1 MDDDDLHYQE
11 VLKANEENKSRNIK
25 GGKKHASS
33 SAGVVNSKTNKRRK
47 VDLVHVGRKVDLGRK
62 VTPTHV

>member
-11 VLKANEENKSRNIK
+11 VLKANEDNKSRNIK
-25 GGKKHASS
+25 GGKKHASSS

-47 VDLVHVGRKVDLGRK
+47 VDLVDLGRK